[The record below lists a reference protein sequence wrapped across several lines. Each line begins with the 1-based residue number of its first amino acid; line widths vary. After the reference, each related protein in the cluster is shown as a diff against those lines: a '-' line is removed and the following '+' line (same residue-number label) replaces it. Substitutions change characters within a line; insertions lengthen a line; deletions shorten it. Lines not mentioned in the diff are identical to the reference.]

1 MSACA
6 VKVQVQP
13 DEACQEEI
21 KNYIITHVSFF
32 FIFFLGRVL
41 VRTYRVDKCTEVEE
55 HSIEGDDAGGLKGI
69 AIDDVAARHGISD
82 LDSRGD
88 CEE

>member
-1 MSACA
+1 MS
-6 VKVQVQP
+6 V
-13 DEACQEEI
+13 
-21 KNYIITHVSFF
+21 FF

-41 VRTYRVDKCTEVEE
+41 VRTYRVYKGTEVEE